1 MFQILDPLIKPHGD
15 HAQDDN
21 GGYHHV
27 ELEDLRAI
35 NNQISKPSSCG
46 KKLADDNAHKGK
58 ADIDLHVAQ
67 NGRDGRRK
75 HHLCKGGKTASSK
88 GIDELQLF
96 LGGGLEHGVQAD
108 YGSEQRNGNPGN
120 DDGVD
125 PGAKPY
131 DKKRCESG
139 LWKAV

>member
-1 MFQILDPLIKPHGD
+1 MARPGICTKVPGPALRFVLPLFIEMLHELDTLIQNHGD
-15 HAQDDN
+15 HAQDDD

-67 NGRDGRRK
+67 NGRDGSRK
-75 HHLCKGGKTASSK
+75 HHLCEGGKTASPK
-88 GIDELQLF
+88 GIDEL
-96 LGGGLEHGVQAD
+96 
-108 YGSEQRNGNPGN
+108 
-120 DDGVD
+120 
-125 PGAKPY
+125 
-131 DKKRCESG
+131 
-139 LWKAV
+139 